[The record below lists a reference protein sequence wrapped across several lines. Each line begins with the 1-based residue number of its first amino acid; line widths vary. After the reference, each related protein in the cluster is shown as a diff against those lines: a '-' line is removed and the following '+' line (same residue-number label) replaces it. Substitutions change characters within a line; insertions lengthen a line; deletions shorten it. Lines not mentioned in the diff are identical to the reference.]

1 MLQVEA
7 KFGADL
13 QLIKDI
19 DIKGTGEIFKETQ
32 TKKNSR
38 QVLWLCKA
46 LGTVCS
52 VPQVKTIFL
61 FSRTRMSIVHLVLK
75 KVAIWPVS
83 ENLGCFI
90 STLLILY
97 LNSY

>member
-32 TKKNSR
+32 TEQNSR
-38 QVLWLCKA
+38 QALWLCKA
-46 LGTVCS
+46 PGTVCS
-52 VPQVKTIFL
+52 VPQVKTI
-61 FSRTRMSIVHLVLK
+61 STGSTGLK
-75 KVAIWPVS
+75 KGA
-83 ENLGCFI
+83 
-90 STLLILY
+90 
-97 LNSY
+97 NSASV